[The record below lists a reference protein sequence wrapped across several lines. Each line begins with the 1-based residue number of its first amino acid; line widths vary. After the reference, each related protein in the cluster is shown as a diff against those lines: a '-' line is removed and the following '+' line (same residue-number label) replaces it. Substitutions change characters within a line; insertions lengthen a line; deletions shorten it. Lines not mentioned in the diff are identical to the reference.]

1 MKSTNSLA
9 LLLTLALPLTAG
21 CRAQSIH
28 EATDSTVGSSY
39 SASSGT
45 TTHLSP
51 AKAQGM
57 VGSVTMGKKVSADG
71 AILQADQANKF
82 APGEPIYIALQL
94 GAPAGSTVKV
104 AWLDPSNKK
113 LAEDQKTV
121 AKHEKGLSFQAKDA
135 ASWPQGDYSVEVWI
149 GDQKVS
155 TQQFTIADKSS

>member
-1 MKSTNSLA
+1 MKYTNSLA
-9 LLLTLALPLTAG
+9 LFLTLALPLTAG
-21 CRAQSIH
+21 CKAQSIH
-28 EATDSTVGSSY
+28 EATDNGVGSSY
-39 SASSGT
+39 SASSGAPA
-45 TTHLSP
+45 HLSP

-71 AILQADQANKF
+71 DMAQADQANKF
-82 APGEPIYIALQL
+82 GPGEPIYVALQL

-121 AKHEKGLSFQAKDA
+121 AKHEKGMAFQAKDA
-135 ASWPQGDYSVEVWI
+135 ASWATGDYSVEVWI

-155 TQQFTIADKSS
+155 TQQFTIADKNS